1 MEEKKFD
8 LNSLIGMLLL
18 GALAFL
24 FIYQNQPSKEE
35 LKKQKATELRI
46 KDSIANAKEV
56 IKTPIKQ
63 EIVKAPVYDV
73 GDSLAMILVNKAK
86 GTFDYAATLPSART
100 YETTLKND
108 ILEIKVANKGGQITS
123 LKLNK
128 YQTYDA
134 KDLYLINDNN
144 ALLDLSFQTK
154 DGRNLHTKD
163 MFFEPVLSNDGENQV
178 LSMRLKVDANKYL
191 EYRYVL
197 KPNDY
202 MLDFSIH
209 SVGLADVINTAS
221 NINLDWKLKAFRSEK
236 SLKYENQYTELD
248 YLYDGDEFDYLSAM
262 SDEDDEEEKNVN
274 WIAFKKQFFTSILLT
289 NERFKTVKF
298 TSKNLMQ
305 DEEIDTVYLKEFT
318 ANILI
323 PVQGKE
329 ISANMQMYYGPTD
342 IKLLKSYENK
352 SLAKIVPLGW
362 GIFGW
367 INKYFIVPL
376 FAFLSSFM
384 GSLGWTIVVLT
395 VIVKLLMS
403 PLLYKSFLS
412 SAKMKV
418 IKPEIQEIN
427 DRLKGKEN
435 AMKRQQESMAL
446 QRKAGVNPMAGCV
459 PALLQMPIFFAL
471 FRFFPANFDLRQK
484 SFLWATD
491 LSAYDEIAKLPF
503 HIPFYGSHI
512 SLFPIL
518 ASITMFFYMKITQ
531 GQQASMQQPAQE
543 GMPDMQGMMKIMLYI
558 SPFMMLFFFNQYG
571 SGLSI
576 YYFVSQLISI
586 GIMLV
591 IKNYIID
598 EDKIHAQIQVN
609 KQKAPKKKSAFRERL
624 DNAMKQAQVQ
634 QELKKGGKKK

>member
-35 LKKQKATELRI
+35 LEKRKATELRI
-46 KDSIANAKEV
+46 QDSIARVKEIV
-56 IKTPIKQ
+56 KTPIKE
-63 EIVKAPVYDV
+63 EIVKAPVFDAN
-73 GDSLAMILVNKAK
+73 DSLDVVKINNTK
-86 GTFDYAATLPSART
+86 GTFAYAATLPSAKT
-100 YETTLKND
+100 NETVLKNG
-108 ILEIKVANKGGQITS
+108 ILEIKIANKGGQITS

-128 YQTYDA
+128 YKTYDA
-134 KDLYLINDNN
+134 KDLYLIKDNN

-154 DGRNLHTKD
+154 DGRSLHTKD
-163 MFFEPVLSNDGENQV
+163 MYFEPILTEDGENQI
-178 LSMRLKVDANKYL
+178 LSMRLKVDSNKYL
-191 EYRYVL
+191 EYRYTL
-197 KPNDY
+197 KPKDY

-209 SVGLADVINTAS
+209 SVGLASVINTSS
-221 NINLDWKLKAFRSEK
+221 NINLNWKQKEYRSEK

-248 YLYDGDEFDYLSAM
+248 YLHDENEMDYLSAM
-262 SDEDDEEEKNVN
+262 SNEDEDEEKNVN

-289 NERFKTVKF
+289 EAPFKKVKF
-298 TSKNLMQ
+298 TSNNLLQ
-305 DEEIDTVYLKEFT
+305 DEEVDTVFLKSFA
-318 ANILI
+318 ANISL
-323 PVQGKE
+323 PVQNNE
-329 ISANMQMYYGPTD
+329 IKADMQLYYGPTD
-342 IKLLKSYENK
+342 IKLLKTYENK
-352 SLAKIVPLGW
+352 KLAKIVPLGW

-367 INKYFIVPL
+367 INKFFIVPL
-376 FAFLSSFM
+376 FGFLSSFM

-435 AMKRQQESMAL
+435 AMKRQQETMAL
-446 QRKAGVNPMAGCV
+446 QRKAGVNPMAGCI
-459 PALLQMPIFFAL
+459 PAVLQMPIFFAL

-503 HIPFYGSHI
+503 HIPFYGSHV

-518 ASITMFFYMKITQ
+518 ASITMFFYMRITQ
-531 GQQASMQQPAQE
+531 GQQASMQQPKQE
-543 GMPDMQGMMKIMLYI
+543 GMPDMQGMMKVMLYI
-558 SPFMMLFFFNQYG
+558 SPVMMLFFFNQYG

-598 EDKIHAQIQVN
+598 EDKIHAKIQVN
-609 KQKAPKKKSAFRERL
+609 KQKAPKKKSAFRQRL
-624 DNAMKQAQVQ
+624 DDAMKQAQVQ
-634 QELKKGGKKK
+634 QEKNKNGKK